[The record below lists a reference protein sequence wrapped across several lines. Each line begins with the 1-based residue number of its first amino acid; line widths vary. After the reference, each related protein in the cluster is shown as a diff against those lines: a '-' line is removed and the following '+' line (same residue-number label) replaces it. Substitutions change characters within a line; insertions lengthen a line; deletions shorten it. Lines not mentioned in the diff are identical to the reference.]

1 MSDSDYSEEP
11 ESDAEDEASDSD
23 YSEEPKRVKKTTPAA
38 GLKRAREEPPAAAL
52 SPVAHTRASL
62 AALSPA
68 ELLDVA
74 ESLAKRVRVLESKG
88 TFPAK
93 ENTAPP
99 QQSAEAVQAQLAKVL
114 EVAVKGIK
122 AQLKWRQSCKHGT
135 ARFSYDALISA
146 PVAVAL
152 FKAANC
158 LAPKEERQLLAAD
171 GKGVAKKM
179 ARDAF
184 EKLCVG
190 DSWRGFSVSIRYGSL
205 SLTGDTVLVR
215 FNSGSGELKIT
226 GCYGV

>member
-23 YSEEPKRVKKTTPAA
+23 YSAAPKRAKKTPTA

-88 TFPAK
+88 SFPAK
-93 ENTAPP
+93 ENTAP

-122 AQLKWRQSCKHGT
+122 AQLKWRQSCKQGT

-171 GKGVAKKM
+171 GKGVAKKI